1 MAMVSRARESLKR
14 LSHQV
19 SLLER
24 MVTYDRLR
32 PAAVRVIL
40 VNVEKD
46 FKTLT
51 DPKETKQL
59 LPDQQKQAN
68 LLVPKIEKSIKA
80 LQGFVKRNT
89 TP

>member
-1 MAMVSRARESLKR
+1 MVK
-14 LSHQV
+14 
-19 SLLER
+19 
-24 MVTYDRLR
+24 YDRLR

-51 DPKETKQL
+51 DPKQAKRL
-59 LPDQQKQAN
+59 RPDERKQAS
-68 LLVPKIEKSIKA
+68 LLVPKIEKSIKT